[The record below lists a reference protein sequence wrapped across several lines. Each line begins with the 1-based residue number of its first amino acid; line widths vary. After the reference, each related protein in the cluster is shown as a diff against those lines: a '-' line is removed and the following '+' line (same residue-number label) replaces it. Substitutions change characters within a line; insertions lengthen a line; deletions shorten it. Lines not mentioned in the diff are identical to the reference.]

1 MDLISHFTKDENTM
15 WCIDSVRKNTETYTV
30 KGWIGNYYKQIAA
43 FKIGDS
49 IFSNFSDRGD
59 VLQTYNFLTNLL
71 GFETEIPHEYLEEP
85 VFISFDNNLGGE
97 WIEIGDFSK
106 WITYYSGFKPG
117 NITKDVIVVEDFY
130 SDPDLVREVAMKNLE
145 FSPSDYHK
153 GQRAT
158 TRFIL
163 DGTKEKL
170 EEIIGKEITNW
181 NHGGYAN
188 GIFQFCTADQP
199 IVYHV
204 DSQTY
209 AGVVFL
215 TPDAPPESGTS
226 FFKSKFTGEMKY
238 AGEGRDTQSYVD
250 CFKGRSDNMNFYD
263 STNYE
268 KIDQIGN
275 VYNRL
280 ALWDAST
287 IHAASAYFGDAIHNA
302 RFFHMFF
309 FDLKD

>member
-1 MDLISHFTKDENTM
+1 MELISHFTKDSSTFWCVDSVEKTNTDFNISG
-15 WCIDSVRKNTETYTV
+15 WVGNFYYKIKSLQVGDVKIDSFT
-30 KGWIGNYYKQIAA
+30 
-43 FKIGDS
+43 
-49 IFSNFSDRGD
+49 DRGD
-59 VLQTYNFLTNLL
+59 VLESYNFQTNEL
-71 GFETEIPHEYLEEP
+71 GFNIKVPISDIGLPVYVETEDSFKLELGT
-85 VFISFDNNLGGE
+85 FD
-97 WIEIGDFSK
+97 K
-106 WITYYSGFKPG
+106 WAAYYSGFKPG
-117 NITKDVIVVEDFY
+117 NITKDIIVVENFY
-130 SDPDLVREVAMKNLE
+130 QDPDLVREVAMNQLD

-153 GQRAT
+153 GERAT
-158 TRFIL
+158 TRFVL

-170 EEIIGKEITNW
+170 ESIIGKEITNW
-181 NHGGYAN
+181 NHASYAN

-226 FFKSKFTGEMKY
+226 FFRSKFTGEYKY
-238 AGEGRDTQSYVD
+238 AGEARDTQSYVD
-250 CFKGRSDNMNFYD
+250 CFKGNSDNMNFYD
-263 STNYE
+263 STNFE
-268 KIDQIGN
+268 KIDEIGN

-287 IHAASAYFGDAIHNA
+287 IHAASTYFGDAIHNA

>member
-1 MDLISHFTKDENTM
+1 MDLINHFTHDENTQ
-15 WCIDSVRKNTETYTV
+15 WCIDSIKKNESTYSI
-30 KGWIGNYYKQIAA
+30 KGWIGNYYH
-43 FKIGDS
+43 KIKSMKIVDVENTS
-49 IFSNFSDRGD
+49 WTDRGD
-59 VLQTYNFLTNLL
+59 VLQTYNFPTNEL
-71 GFETEIPHEYLEEP
+71 GFEIEIPHEYTSSEVSIQLENKD
-85 VFISFDNNLGGE
+85 VFN
-97 WIEIGDFSK
+97 IGSLTK
-106 WITYYSGFKPG
+106 WEAYFSGFKPG
-117 NITKDVIVVEDFY
+117 NLTKDIIVVEDFY
-130 SDPDLVREVAMKNLE
+130 SDPDLVRDVAMNNLT

-153 GQRAT
+153 GERAT

-170 EEIIGKEITNW
+170 EEIIGKEIINW

-215 TPDAPPESGTS
+215 TPDAPHESGTS
-226 FFKSKFTGEMKY
+226 FFKSKATGEMKY
-238 AGEGRDTQSYVD
+238 GGQKRDTQSYVD
-250 CFKGRSDNMNFYD
+250 CFKGGSDKMNFYD
-263 STNYE
+263 STNFE
-268 KIDQIGN
+268 KIDEIGN

-280 ALWDAST
+280 ALWDATT
-287 IHAASAYFGDAIHNA
+287 IHAATTYFGDAIENA